1 VSACES
7 MQRYASS
14 LTSTRVSSIALGG
27 GAVDDRAGTVR
38 RSRACPPGRGAARSV
53 YAGARSVGR
62 RSFLLVA
69 AGCARAS
76 LQACSALTQADAAAS
91 RAGSGHAARVR
102 CSPGPATWS
111 TRRALVGT
119 PAGLR

>member
-1 VSACES
+1 MIAPVQSDTRARVLLDGVQPGLS
-7 MQRYASS
+7 MQARGLA
-14 LTSTRVSSIALGG
+14 
-27 GAVDDRAGTVR
+27 
-38 RSRACPPGRGAARSV
+38 GAAASCR
-53 YAGARSVGR
+53 ARLACTR
-62 RSFLLVA
+62 A
-69 AGCARAS
+69 A
-76 LQACSALTQADAAAS
+76 LQACCALTKADAAAS